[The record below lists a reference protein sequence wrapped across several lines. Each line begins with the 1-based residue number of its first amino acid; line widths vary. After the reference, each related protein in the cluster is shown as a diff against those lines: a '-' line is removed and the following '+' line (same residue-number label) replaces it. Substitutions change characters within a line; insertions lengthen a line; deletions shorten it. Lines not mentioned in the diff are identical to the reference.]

1 MKMKN
6 FFFRTALGGACG
18 LAFAVGCSSSASR
31 LNEQALARVSL
42 ERGALQT
49 QGQPP
54 AGYRLQP
61 GDSLN
66 IRFPYQGE
74 LSQKVTVRPDGKI
87 TLEAAGEVEAA
98 GLTTAELER
107 VLEERSARVARDPK
121 VFVNLDEFAE
131 QRVYVGGEVNQPG
144 FVRLREEMT
153 PLQAILERGGF
164 KDTANPENVLRLVR
178 KADGTFASERI
189 DLKVVIEEGS
199 PERARLNPDDI
210 VFVPK
215 SGIAKAN
222 LAIQQYIRNMLPVDS
237 GATASTR
244 IP

>member
-1 MKMKN
+1 
-6 FFFRTALGGACG
+6 
-18 LAFAVGCSSSASR
+18 
-31 LNEQALARVSL
+31 
-42 ERGALQT
+42 
-49 QGQPP
+49 
-54 AGYRLQP
+54 
-61 GDSLN
+61 
-66 IRFPYQGE
+66 
-74 LSQKVTVRPDGKI
+74 VRPDGKI